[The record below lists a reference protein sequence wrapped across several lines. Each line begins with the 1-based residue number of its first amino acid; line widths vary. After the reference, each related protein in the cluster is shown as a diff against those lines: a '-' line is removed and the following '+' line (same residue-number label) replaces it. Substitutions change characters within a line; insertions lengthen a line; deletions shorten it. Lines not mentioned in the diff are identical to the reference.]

1 MLDRIK
7 TLLGIT
13 DTLQDEVIEILMS
26 NVSNHLQAM
35 LGKDIP
41 EVLEFIV
48 VEVTIRRFNRLGTE
62 GAKSESVEGH
72 SVTYYEL
79 TDEFVPYH
87 SLIEANKE
95 DEGYNQRGRV
105 YFI

>member
-13 DTLQDEVIEILMS
+13 DNLQDEVLTIIID
-26 NVSNHLQAM
+26 NVSDHLKAM
-35 LGKDIP
+35 LGKEIP
-41 EVLEFIV
+41 EDLSFIV
-48 VEVTIRRFNRLGTE
+48 VEVSIRRFNRLGTE
-62 GAKSESVEGH
+62 GAKAESVEGH

-87 SLIEANKE
+87 SLIEAHKV
-95 DEGYNQRGRV
+95 DEGYNQRGKV
-105 YFI
+105 MFI